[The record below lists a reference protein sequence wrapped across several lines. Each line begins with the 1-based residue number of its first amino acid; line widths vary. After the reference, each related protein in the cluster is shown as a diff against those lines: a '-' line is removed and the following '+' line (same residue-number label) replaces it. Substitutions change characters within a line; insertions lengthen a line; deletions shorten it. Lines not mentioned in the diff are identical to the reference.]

1 MLGESHADADEYA
14 IAKGRDQM
22 RKHCGPQQIIVSR
35 LFGSDLITF
44 TFLCVVFT
52 FYLVCCFSKY
62 SSVLDKDSCEL
73 KVLV

>member
-1 MLGESHADADEYA
+1 MPVELWWKKRMPVEKDDAGGAADADEYA

-22 RKHCGPQQIIVSR
+22 RKHCGPQQIIVPT

-52 FYLVCCFSKY
+52 LYVVCCFSK
-62 SSVLDKDSCEL
+62 
-73 KVLV
+73 